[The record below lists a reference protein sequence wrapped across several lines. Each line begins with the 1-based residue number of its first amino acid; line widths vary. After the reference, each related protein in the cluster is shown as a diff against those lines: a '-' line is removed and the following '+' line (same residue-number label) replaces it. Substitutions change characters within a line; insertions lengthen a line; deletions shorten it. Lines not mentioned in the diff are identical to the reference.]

1 MNGFNSRPFARNA
14 SKTFRPAF
22 DYLSNNLRSVQLP
35 TTSTTSKD
43 AATAA
48 HRRKTTAD
56 SIDGI
61 DADLESNINN
71 NHYNHYS
78 SQHSTMDRRSHSRH
92 GSQEAGDSLAAAVPL
107 IDMGSRSA
115 SPNPHSY
122 PRSRS
127 AAHSDDSGGDDDDEF
142 ELSST
147 RLLVGG
153 GRSGF
158 ERGAASSWQLV
169 LRQGGLGRW
178 LFGTWVG
185 WQVWVGVLVFWV
197 GGCGFGLL
205 LMNRFIMLTGVYK
218 FPFPLT
224 GTYVQLALTHVLLV
238 GFSSLTRAL
247 TSPLR
252 RLGLGAAVA
261 PAIPVA
267 PQGGAFRNA
276 SASSRAARFLRW
288 LSNGSGGIA
297 GGGLFEFDYAIAK
310 QVLPLAIVF
319 VVKVLLSNFSFAY
332 VPCLLPPHTTESET
346 NKPSYAPLP
355 VYQLARIGVTPLSLL
370 FSCVLQRDSISAP
383 TLSAAL
389 IATLNLLFATLR
401 SHVRVTWES
410 IVAGVFSS
418 VFAALYPIL
427 LLRTYRTLLARLV
440 PPGDVLAGYPT
451 RNLDDDNKEETRAYY
466 RTLHYTSLLSIA
478 LLTPIVLL
486 SGEVGNIYHNIPF
499 LDVPFFWLM
508 IWCGAIGS
516 WAVFSSTLLLVKATS
531 PLSATFVNVP
541 RSGVQLMLLSGFK
554 MPAHSWVGVALCWAS
569 SAWYLVGRR
578 RESRVRGSLEGR

>member
-1 MNGFNSRPFARNA
+1 MNSFNSRPFARNA

-35 TTSTTSKD
+35 SASKQTSKYS
-43 AATAA
+43 ASA

-56 SIDGI
+56 SID
-61 DADLESNINN
+61 DLDSDLENN
-71 NHYNHYS
+71 NNT
-78 SQHSTMDRRSHSRH
+78 TMDRRSHSRH
-92 GSQEAGDSLAAAVPL
+92 SSQEAGQAGLAAPVPL
-107 IDMGSRSA
+107 IDIGSRSA

-127 AAHSDDSGGDDDDEF
+127 AAQSEDEDDEY
-142 ELSST
+142 ELSSSI
-147 RLLVGG
+147 RPLVGG
-153 GRSGF
+153 GRTQY
-158 ERGAASSWQLV
+158 ERNGGSWKMV
-169 LRQGGLGRW
+169 FRQGGLGGW

-185 WQVWVGVLVFWV
+185 WQVWVGLLVFWV

-224 GTYVQLALTHVLLV
+224 GTYVQLVLTHVLLI

-247 TSPLR
+247 ASPLR

-267 PQGGAFRNA
+267 PQGGAFRNV
-276 SASSRAARFLRW
+276 STKSGAARFLRW

-297 GGGLFEFDYAIAK
+297 GGGLFEFDYTIAK
-310 QVLPLAIVF
+310 QVLPLAVVF
-319 VVKVLLSNFSFAY
+319 VVKVLLSNFSFA
-332 VPCLLPPHTTESET
+332 
-346 NKPSYAPLP
+346 YAPLP

-370 FSCVLQRDSISAP
+370 FSCVLQKDSISAS

-401 SHVRVTWES
+401 SNVRVTWES

-418 VFAALYPIL
+418 FFAALYPIL
-427 LLRTYRTLLARLV
+427 LLRTNRTLLAGLV
-440 PPGDVLAGYPT
+440 PQGDVLSGYPT
-451 RNLDDDNKEETRAYY
+451 RAAEDDNREETRAYY
-466 RTLHYTSLLSIA
+466 RTLHYTSLLAIA

-486 SGEVGNIYHNIPF
+486 SGELGNIFHNIPF

-516 WAVFSSTLLLVKATS
+516 WAVFSSTLVLVKATS
-531 PLSATFVNVP
+531 PLSATFINVP
-541 RSGVQLMLLSGFK
+541 RSGVQLMLLSMFK
-554 MPAHSWVGVALCWAS
+554 MPAHSW
-569 SAWYLVGRR
+569 
-578 RESRVRGSLEGR
+578 